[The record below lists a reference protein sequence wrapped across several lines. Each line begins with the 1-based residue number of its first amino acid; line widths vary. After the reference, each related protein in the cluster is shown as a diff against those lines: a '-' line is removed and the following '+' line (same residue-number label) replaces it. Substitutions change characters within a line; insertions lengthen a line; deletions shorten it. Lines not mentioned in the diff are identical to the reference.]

1 MTGNPARQY
10 ERYPTR
16 AAADNWYD
24 HTIALAGK
32 HADANNTL
40 YQYDAS
46 SDYNPAPELEKI
58 RAKLLL
64 VVFAD
69 DQINS
74 PEFAALD
81 HEMPRVKHG
90 RFAIVPATQKSNG
103 EGNNTVAE
111 FWQQYL
117 REVLTSVAH

>member
-1 MTGNPARQY
+1 MRPSSARAIVKWSV
-10 ERYPTR
+10 PS
-16 AAADNWYD
+16 A
-24 HTIALAGK
+24 
-32 HADANNTL
+32 
-40 YQYDAS
+40 
-46 SDYNPAPELEKI
+46 
-58 RAKLLL
+58 LLL

-81 HEMPRVKHG
+81 REMPRVKNG

-117 REVLTSVAH
+117 KEVLTPTVH